1 MVILVT
7 NDDGLDS
14 PALLPLLRALQPLA
28 TLRVVIP
35 RGERSW
41 ISKAISRW
49 QDVRVERAQREGF
62 DLHVV
67 DGFPADCANLGIHT
81 LFEDPPDLVVSGIN
95 LGLNTGL
102 GWFLSSGTVGAASEA
117 RIARIPAVAF
127 SIGVAGDDRSW
138 KRDPE
143 RVSSPVVWQRAA
155 ALVTDVVQAVRET
168 GFPPEADL
176 LNVNF
181 PVGAGPETRRVVT
194 RVASVGYAGLFRRKG
209 KDEGVFVHDYDG
221 SLLADE
227 HGTAEDTDMDALG
240 RGWVSI
246 TPVRLVDAAEISDE
260 MRQRL
265 ERSDRGSPRGTR
277 KIARNLRR

>member
-1 MVILVT
+1 VVILVT
-7 NDDGLDS
+7 NDDGLES
-14 PALLPLLRALQPLA
+14 PALVPLLRALAGVA
-28 TLRVVIP
+28 TLRVVVP
-35 RGERSW
+35 KGERSW

-49 QDVRVERAQREGF
+49 QDVRVERLDREGF
-62 DLHVV
+62 DVFVV

-81 LFEDPPDLVVSGIN
+81 LYDDPPGLVVSGIN

-117 RIARIPAVAF
+117 RIARIPALAF
-127 SIGVAGDDRSW
+127 SIGVAGDDRTW

-143 RVSSPVVWQRAA
+143 RVSSPEVWRRAS
-155 ALVTDVVQAVRET
+155 ALVADVVRTVCDA
-168 GFPPEADL
+168 GFPPGTDL

-194 RVASVGYAGLFRRKG
+194 RVAPVGYAGLFRRKE
-209 KDEGVFVHDYDG
+209 EGVFVHDYDG
-221 SLLADE
+221 ALLHEAE
-227 HGTAEDTDMDALG
+227 TAARDATTDMDALG

-246 TPVRLVDAAEISDE
+246 TPVRLADAAEISDE
-260 MRQRL
+260 VRRRL
-265 ERSDRGSPRGTR
+265 EGSDRSEVGRGR